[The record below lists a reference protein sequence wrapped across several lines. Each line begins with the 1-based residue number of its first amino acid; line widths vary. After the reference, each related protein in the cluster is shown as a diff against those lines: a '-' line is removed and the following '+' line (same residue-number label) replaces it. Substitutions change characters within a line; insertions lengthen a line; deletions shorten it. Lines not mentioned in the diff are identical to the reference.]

1 MTFVRAVVVGVVI
14 AAAMILAVRHVP
26 VEGQMARAEPA
37 ISEEALRAYGLRQIA
52 VDALKAK
59 VEPMPLP
66 TLDPFPPDPP
76 PVDLPERPTTTP
88 PPKVAPPSP
97 PPTMVAMRSR
107 GRSIEYNVCSR
118 FGMHKVQLD
127 RWRWHCRR

>member
-1 MTFVRAVVVGVVI
+1 MSFVRAVLVGAVI

-26 VEGQMARAEPA
+26 VEQQMAHAEPA
-37 ISEEALRAYGLRQIA
+37 ISEDALRAYGLRQIA

-59 VEPMPLP
+59 VEPPMVLP
-66 TLDPFPPDPP
+66 TLEPFQPAPP
-76 PVDLPERPTTTP
+76 PVEPQPS
-88 PPKVAPPSP
+88 PKVEPQTAP

-107 GRSIEYNVCSR
+107 SREYNICSR
-118 FGMHKVQLD
+118 FGMHKVQID